1 MTDTVAY
8 PGPGCVVEF
17 LHSDRPQAA
26 WVLDESNSR
35 LRVLTLAKREMKL
48 PAARLLPWSG
58 PRRDPELPR
67 QDVQETLARIDAR
80 RSELAAGVDVDEIW
94 SLAQGEV
101 DRADAAW
108 FAQLIWDDPD
118 VDHVAA
124 MGRAL
129 LAHKTHFKFQPPH
142 FDVHPEDKVQ
152 ARLAEMETVRRR
164 ERVTASGQAF
174 FQELWAHRMKS
185 RSKPA
190 EPEDEEIRAA
200 LADILRGAMADRLH
214 GPELVM
220 WNTLRKPLPE
230 HPLQALIL
238 AMAWGL
244 APEHYDWHLD
254 NEGYAWGDAWSEPF
268 RALTAEHA
276 ARLAAEA
283 REPEPGPFLSIDS
296 ATTRDID
303 DAFAVQQDG
312 HGWRLRLALACPGLY
327 WEFGSDFDLAV
338 RERASSIYLP
348 EGSSHMLPE
357 EYGLGLFSLRAGA
370 VVPALVMDMRLD
382 AEGALASMEPRLS
395 WVQVADNTTYDKAE
409 AALAG
414 DGSPQGGQEDAFD
427 EPLRESL
434 TTALD
439 LARALRE
446 RRIGMGA
453 VVVDRPEPKIV
464 LHGEGAQTKVA
475 LEPQPENEASQTVV
489 SEFMILANC
498 AAAQWAMEH
507 DVAVL
512 YRTQS
517 SPLPREVAGV
527 WTAPEDA
534 FRVVKLMSAAI
545 TEPHPRPHATIGAQA
560 YCPATSP
567 LRRYT
572 DLLNQV
578 QMLAVLRQGAPAM
591 DRDKLESI
599 LPHVNS
605 RLDAATRIQR
615 YRPRYWKLEYCR
627 QRKNEPHSGVLV
639 DAEGPL
645 ATVALTEVQIFVRAP
660 RNMFGDKLVPGQRFQ
675 VRLHRVNP
683 MLNEIRVAEAWEE

>member
-26 WVLDESNSR
+26 WVLDESAGR
-35 LRVLTLAKREMKL
+35 LRVLTLSQREMKL
-48 PAARLLPWSG
+48 PAARVLPWSG
-58 PRRDPELPR
+58 PNCATTLSRSEAL
-67 QDVQETLARIDAR
+67 ETIARVDAR
-80 RSELAAGVDVDEIW
+80 RAELAASVDVDEIW

-108 FAQLIWDDPD
+108 FAQLIWDDPG

-129 LAHKTHFKFQPPH
+129 LDHKTHFKFQPPH

-152 ARLAEMETVRRR
+152 ARLVELETVRRR
-164 ERVTASGQAF
+164 EMIAAVGQAF
-174 FQELWAHRMKS
+174 FQDLWAHRMKGKQ
-185 RSKPA
+185 KPG
-190 EPEDEEIRAA
+190 EPEDSEVCAS
-200 LADILRGAMADRLH
+200 LADVLRGAMADRLQ

-220 WNTLRKPLPE
+220 WNMLRKPLPD
-230 HPLQALIL
+230 HPLQGLIL

-244 APEHYDWHLD
+244 VPEHYDWHLD
-254 NEGYAWGDAWSEPF
+254 NEGYAWGDAWSAPF
-268 RALTAEHA
+268 EGLTAEHK

-283 REPEPGPFLSIDS
+283 GEPEPGPWLSIDS

-303 DAFAVQQDG
+303 DAFAIDQEQDG
-312 HGWRLRLALACPGLY
+312 FRLRLALACPGLF
-327 WEFGSDFDLAV
+327 WEFGSELDLAV
-338 RERASSIYLP
+338 RERGSSIYLP

-357 EYGLGLFSLRAGA
+357 AYGLSLFSLRAGS
-370 VVPALVMDMRLD
+370 VTPALVMDMRLAPD
-382 AEGALASMEPRLS
+382 GELLSFEPRLS
-395 WVQVADNTTYDKAE
+395 WIEPADNTTYDKAE
-409 AALAG
+409 AALTGGEPLG
-414 DGSPQGGQEDAFD
+414 DSPQGGLDA
-427 EPLRESL
+427 PLHL
-434 TTALD
+434 ALK
-439 LARALRE
+439 LARALRQ

-464 LHGEGAQTKVA
+464 LDGTGAQTRVD
-475 LEPQPENEASQTVV
+475 LEPQAECEAAQTVV

-498 AAAQWAMEH
+498 AAADWAMQGKIP
-507 DVAVL
+507 VL

-517 SPLPREVAGV
+517 SPLPRDAAGV

-534 FRVVKLMSAAI
+534 FRVVKMMSSAI

-560 YCPATSP
+560 YSPVTSP

-591 DRDKLESI
+591 DQDKLESI

-627 QRKNEPHSGVLV
+627 QRKNESHAGVLV
-639 DAEGPL
+639 DADGPL
-645 ATVALTEVQIFVRAP
+645 ATVALTDVQIFVRAP
-660 RNMFGDKLVPGQRFQ
+660 RDMFGDKLVPGQRFQ

>member
-26 WVLDESNSR
+26 WVLEESGGR
-35 LRVLTLAKREMKL
+35 LRVLTLSKREMKL
-48 PAARLLPWSG
+48 PSARILPWSG
-58 PRRDPELPR
+58 PTCDPALSR
-67 QDVQETLARIDAR
+67 QQILETIARLDAR
-80 RSELAAGVDVDEIW
+80 RAELAQGVDVNEIW

-108 FAQLIWDDPD
+108 FAQLIWDETG
-118 VDHVAA
+118 VDQVAA

-129 LAHKTHFKFQPPH
+129 LGHKTHFKFQPPH
-142 FDVHPEDKVQ
+142 FDIHPEDKVQ
-152 ARLAEMETVRRR
+152 ARMVELETVRRR
-164 ERVTASGQAF
+164 EKVTAAGQAF

-185 RSKPA
+185 RSKPRD
-190 EPEDEEIRAA
+190 PEDAEVRDA
-200 LADILRGAMADRLH
+200 LADILRQAIADRLQ
-214 GPELVM
+214 GPELLM

-230 HPLQALIL
+230 HPLQALLL
-238 AMAWGL
+238 AMTWGL
-244 APEHYDWHLD
+244 VEEHYNWHLD
-254 NEGYAWGDAWSEPF
+254 NEGYAWGDDWSGPF
-268 RALTAEHA
+268 APLAAEHG

-283 REPEPGPFLSIDS
+283 REPEPGPWLSIDS

-303 DAFAVQQDG
+303 DAFAIERDG
-312 HGWRLRLALACPGLY
+312 DKGDGFRLRLALACPGMY

-357 EYGLGLFSLRAGA
+357 AYGLGLFSLRAGN

-382 AEGALASMEPRLS
+382 ADGGILSMEPRLS
-395 WVQVADNTTYDKAE
+395 WIEVADNTTYDKAE
-409 AALAG
+409 AALT
-414 DGSPQGGQEDAFD
+414 GG
-427 EPLRESL
+427 EPLRGSPEDALNESL
-434 TTALD
+434 AIALD
-439 LARALRE
+439 LARTLRE

-453 VVVDRPEPKIV
+453 VVVDRPEPKVV
-464 LHGEGAQTKVA
+464 LTGEGAQIRVD
-475 LEPQPENEASQTVV
+475 LEPQPECEAAQTVV

-498 AAAQWAMEH
+498 ASADWAIAH
-507 DVAVL
+507 GLPVL

-517 SPLPREVAGV
+517 SPLPRDAAGV

-534 FRVVKLMSAAI
+534 FRVVKMMSAAI
-545 TEPHPRPHATIGAQA
+545 TEPHPRPHATIGVSA
-560 YCPATSP
+560 YCPVTSP

-572 DLLNQV
+572 DLLNQI
-578 QMLAVLRQGAPAM
+578 QMLSVLRQGEPAM

-605 RLDAATRIQR
+605 RLEAATRIQR

-627 QRKNEPHSGVLV
+627 QRKNEPLSGVLV

-645 ATVALTEVQIFVRAP
+645 ATVALTDVQIFVRAP
-660 RNMFGDKLVPGQRFQ
+660 RALFGDKLMPGQRFQ

-683 MLNEIRVAEAWEE
+683 LLNEIRVAEAWEE

>member
-26 WVLDESNSR
+26 WVLDESGQR
-35 LRVLTLAKREMKL
+35 LRVLTLSKREMKL
-48 PAARLLPWSG
+48 PVARVLPWAG
-58 PRRDPELPR
+58 PGCDASLSRAEAL
-67 QDVQETLARIDAR
+67 ETIARMDAR
-80 RSELAAGVDVDEIW
+80 RAELADTVDVDEIW

-118 VDHVAA
+118 VDHIAA

-129 LAHKTHFKFQPPH
+129 LGHKTHFKFQPPH
-142 FDVHPEDKVQ
+142 FDVHPEEKVQ
-152 ARLAEMETVRRR
+152 ARLAELELVRRR
-164 ERVTASGQAF
+164 EKVTASGQAF
-174 FQELWAHRMKS
+174 FQDLWAMRMQGKA
-185 RSKPA
+185 RPA
-190 EPEDEEIRAA
+190 EPDDPEVRDA
-200 LADILRGAMADRLH
+200 LAEILRGAMADTLQ

-220 WNTLRKPLPE
+220 WNTLKKPLPE
-230 HPLQALIL
+230 HPLQGLVL

-244 APEHYDWHLD
+244 VPEHYDWHLD
-254 NEGYAWGDAWSEPF
+254 NEGYAWGDDWSAPF
-268 RALTAEHA
+268 APLADAHRE
-276 ARLAAEA
+276 RLAAEA
-283 REPEPGPFLSIDS
+283 GEPEPGPWLSIDS

-303 DAFAVQQDG
+303 DAFAIERNEKDG
-312 HGWRLRLALACPGLY
+312 SEGFRLRLALACPGLY
-327 WEFGSDFDLAV
+327 WKFGSDFDLAV
-338 RERASSIYLP
+338 RERGSSIYLP

-357 EYGLGLFSLRAGA
+357 AYGLGLFSLRAGA
-370 VVPALVMDMRLD
+370 ATPALVMDMRLATD
-382 AEGALASMEPRLS
+382 GELLSLEPRLS
-395 WVQVADNTTYDKAE
+395 WIEVADNTTYDKAE
-409 AALAG
+409 AALN
-414 DGSPQGGQEDAFD
+414 GGEPLGQDLD
-427 EPLRESL
+427 EPLRL
-434 TTALD
+434 ALN
-439 LARALRE
+439 LARALRA
-446 RRIGMGA
+446 RRIDQGA

-464 LHGEGAQTKVA
+464 LAGQGAQTRVD
-475 LEPQPENEASQTVV
+475 LEPQAECEAAQTVV

-498 AAAQWAMEH
+498 AAAQWAMER
-507 DVAVL
+507 DLPVL
-512 YRTQS
+512 YRTQNAA
-517 SPLPREVAGV
+517 LPRDAAGV

-534 FRVVKLMSAAI
+534 FRVVKLMSAAL

-560 YCPATSP
+560 YCPVTSP

-578 QMLAVLRQGAPAM
+578 QMLSVLRSGEPAM

-605 RLDAATRIQR
+605 RLDAASRIQR

-627 QRKNEPHSGVLV
+627 QHKNMGHSGVLV
-639 DAEGPL
+639 DADGPL
-645 ATVALTEVQIFVRAP
+645 ATVSLTDVQIFVRAP

>member
-26 WVLDESNSR
+26 WVLDESGSR
-35 LRVLTLAKREMKL
+35 LRVLTLSQREMKL
-48 PAARLLPWSG
+48 PAGRILPWAG
-58 PRRDPELPR
+58 PGCDPSLSRAEAL
-67 QDVQETLARIDAR
+67 ETITRHDAR
-80 RSELAAGVDVDEIW
+80 RAELAASVDVDEIW

-108 FAQLIWDDPD
+108 FAQLLWDNPD

-129 LAHKTHFKFQPPH
+129 ISHKTHFKFQPPH
-142 FDVHPEDKVQ
+142 FDVHTEEKVQ
-152 ARLAEMETVRRR
+152 ARLAELETVRRR
-164 ERVTASGQAF
+164 ERVTAAGQAF
-174 FQELWAHRMKS
+174 FQDLWAHRMKG
-185 RSKPA
+185 RAKPG
-190 EPEDEEIRAA
+190 EPEDPEVRDT
-200 LADILRGAMADRLH
+200 LAGILRGAIADRLQ

-220 WNTLRKPLPE
+220 WNTLRKPLPD
-230 HPLQALIL
+230 HPLQGLIL

-244 APEHYDWHLD
+244 VPEHHDWHLD
-254 NEGYAWGDAWSEPF
+254 NEGYDWGDAWSAPF
-268 RALTAEHA
+268 ASL
-276 ARLAAEA
+276 AEA
-283 REPEPGPFLSIDS
+283 RARDLDAETGEPEPGPWLSIDS
-296 ATTRDID
+296 ATTQDID
-303 DAFAVQQDG
+303 DAFAIKRDG
-312 HGWRLRLALACPGLY
+312 HGEGGYRLRLALACPGLH
-327 WEFGSDFDLAV
+327 WEFGSDLDLAV
-338 RERASSIYLP
+338 RERASSVYLP

-357 EYGLGLFSLRAGA
+357 AYGLGLYSLRAGA

-382 AEGALASMEPRLS
+382 AGGVLESMEPRLS
-395 WVQVADNTTYDKAE
+395 WVRVEDNTTYEKAE
-409 AALAG
+409 AALTEGEALG
-414 DGSPQGGQEDAFD
+414 PGHENDLNG
-427 EPLRESL
+427 PLAM
-434 TTALD
+434 ALD
-439 LARALRE
+439 LARTLRR
-446 RRIGMGA
+446 RRIEMGA
-453 VVVDRPEPKIV
+453 VVVDRPEPKIT
-464 LHGEGAQTKVA
+464 LSGEGARTRVDI
-475 LEPQPENEASQTVV
+475 EPQPECEAAQAVV

-498 AAAQWAMEH
+498 AAADWAVER
-507 DVAVL
+507 DVPVL
-512 YRTQS
+512 FRTQS
-517 SPLPREVAGV
+517 SPLPRDAAGI

-534 FRVVKLMSAAI
+534 FRVVKMMSAAI
-545 TEPHPRPHATIGAQA
+545 TEPHPRPHATIGVDA
-560 YCPATSP
+560 YCPVTSP

-578 QMLAVLRQGAPAM
+578 QMLSVLRFGSPAM

-627 QRKNEPHSGVLV
+627 QRKNESHAGVLV

-645 ATVALTEVQIFVRAP
+645 ATVALTDVQIFVRAP
-660 RNMFGDKLVPGQRFQ
+660 RAMFGDKLVPGQRFQ